1 MFRHAVFCYSL
12 IAVLLCLSC
21 GNPASEGGVC
31 KGPTIN
37 SCSGDICTYAHI
49 FDADGNFVNEIS
61 ASGIGNLQWN
71 GTDCNGDS
79 VPCGKYMVTM
89 HIMYNGNHQTISDIM
104 LVTGHN
110 GNSSSGSGD
119 TECDSLEVNCQGT
132 YSETLSDFGDRRCIC
147 CQ

>member
-1 MFRHAVFCYSL
+1 MSRHLSCYFPL
-12 IAVLLCLSC
+12 ITVILCLSC
-21 GNPASEGGVC
+21 GNPASEGDLC

-37 SCSGDICTYAHI
+37 SCSGDCTYAHI

-104 LVTGHN
+104 LVTGRN

-119 TECDSLEVNCQGT
+119 TECDSLEANCQGT
-132 YSETLSDFGDRRCIC
+132 YSETLSDFGDRSCLC